1 MRLLVVEDE
10 TRLSRQIAS
19 ALLASSRLLR
29 VEEPPQPAAI
39 AAQPIAQRD
48 RKSEARISAGMNIR
62 AGGASN
68 VAELT
73 GRRLARPA
81 NQISARISCAT
92 ASAERIAPST

>member
-1 MRLLVVEDE
+1 MGMEEHDLEARREEERRPLE
-10 TRLSRQIAS
+10 AG
-19 ALLASSRLLR
+19 ALGGGLYDWHST
-29 VEEPPQPAAI
+29 PAAQ
-39 AAQPIAQRD
+39 AIAQRD
-48 RKSEARISAGMNIR
+48 RRSEARISAGMNIR

-81 NQISARISCAT
+81 AQISARISCAT